1 MFVTPGGRAT
11 TGASAA
17 TRIWFCAAVST
28 LYIGF
33 VITAVA
39 GTAITIG
46 AGDGVGLCAWMATAI
61 KAVVIASAISFV
73 FMVIGSR
80 EAKCQPRLL
89 RVSRESIRL
98 ALRDLSGLKSRQ

>member
-11 TGASAA
+11 TEASAA

-46 AGDGVGLCAWMATAI
+46 AGDGVGLCAWIATAI

-73 FMVIGSR
+73 FM
-80 EAKCQPRLL
+80 LL
-89 RVSRESIRL
+89 VVGKPNVSPVCCAFL
-98 ALRDLSGLKSRQ
+98 VNPSGWRCGICRG